1 MSFWIIS
8 VDFKRAS
15 LEERARATLN
25 AAQAERLLSPLFER
39 IWLVT
44 CNRVMLIACSSEGPE
59 ESLLSWGKEADL
71 SRDRFQVFEG
81 KAALDYLFRVVAS
94 LESMVVGEN
103 QITGQFK
110 KAYEEAQT
118 QGFVRR
124 KLHRVS
130 QSALKVA
137 KRIRQETEIGRLAV
151 SVPSIGVKLAEGVL
165 GDLSQ
170 MSVGVLGAGDM
181 GRLAAEHFSTTAPKQ
196 LFVYNRS
203 PERAQ
208 TLVDSLL
215 REGVRALVLKEWTEL
230 ITQADVL
237 VVAVDGLRIQ
247 REDLLS
253 RLGNRESL
261 FVLDLSAPPV
271 VERFSDSRVLIY
283 GIDELKRIAEE
294 NVDIRQR
301 ELERALEFV
310 RQEVERVAADA
321 NQEQLRQTFQEL
333 SLKVEGLRKR
343 ELDALKA
350 KLPSLSESDW
360 REIEL
365 MSRRLADKIV
375 QDPMSELR
383 KQGEEEETWL
393 HFFRKLFKI

>member
-1 MSFWIIS
+1 
-8 VDFKRAS
+8 
-15 LEERARATLN
+15 LN
-25 AAQAERLLSPLFER
+25 VWTREAE
-39 IWLVT
+39 
-44 CNRVMLIACSSEGPE
+44 
-59 ESLLSWGKEADL
+59 L

-81 KAALDYLFRVVAS
+81 RDALDYLFRVVAS
-94 LESMVVGEN
+94 LESMVVGVN

-124 KLHRVS
+124 RLHRVS

-137 KRIRQETEIGRLAV
+137 KKIRQETEIGRLAV

-170 MSVGVLGAGDM
+170 LSVGVLGAGDM

-196 LFVYNRS
+196 LYIYNRS
-203 PERAQ
+203 PSRALS
-208 TLVDSLL
+208 LVDSLL
-215 REGVRALVLKEWTEL
+215 REQVRASVVEDWPDLVQKS
-230 ITQADVL
+230 DVL
-237 VVAVDGLRIQ
+237 VVAVDGLRIG

-253 RLGNRESL
+253 RLGDRESC

-294 NVDIRQR
+294 NVEIRQR
-301 ELERALEFV
+301 ELERALDFV
-310 RQEVERVAADA
+310 RGEVERVVADA
-321 NQEQLRQTFQEL
+321 NQERLQETFQEL

-343 ELDALKA
+343 ELNALRTR
-350 KLPSLSESDW
+350 LPSLSESEW
-360 REIEL
+360 KEIEG

-375 QDPMSELR
+375 QDPISELR
-383 KQGEEEETWL
+383 RQGEEEETWL